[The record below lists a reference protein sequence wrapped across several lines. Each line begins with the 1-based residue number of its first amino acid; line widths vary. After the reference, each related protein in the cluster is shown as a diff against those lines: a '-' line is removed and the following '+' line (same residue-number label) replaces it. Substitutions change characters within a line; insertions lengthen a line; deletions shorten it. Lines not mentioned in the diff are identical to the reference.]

1 MASLNLSGSL
11 QEIPLSDITRLLQT
25 TRRSGHLAL
34 ILDDSTGSIYFERGE
49 IIDCQS
55 NQLSGLDAIRHLAL
69 FNRGL
74 FEFFDNVSTDLRSL
88 ADHPT
93 DELLSVLETR
103 MLEARQIQELMP
115 NEHDIP
121 HYLGGAM
128 PPSFEVTAADLAVA
142 MKSSAGAMTT
152 AHLAQE
158 LGLDLMAVRYT
169 IARFRAV
176 GLMELRE
183 GALKTEPIPL
193 PPEREIALPK
203 TEMPSPMPTAPVSET
218 TVSQPRYWRG
228 RRID

>member
-11 QEIPLSDITRLLQT
+11 QEIPLCDIARLLQT

-34 ILDDSTGSIYFERGE
+34 TLDDSSGSIYFERGE

-69 FNRGL
+69 FNRGS
-74 FEFFDNVSTDLRSL
+74 FEFFDNVSTALRSL
-88 ADHPT
+88 ADRPT

-121 HYLGGAM
+121 HYVGGAM
-128 PPSFEVTAADLAVA
+128 PSSLEVTAADLAVA
-142 MKSSAGAMTT
+142 MKASAGAMSA

-158 LGLDLMAVRYT
+158 LGLDLMAVRYS

-183 GALKTEPIPL
+183 GAPKAEPVQPS
-193 PPEREIALPK
+193 PEQEISLPK
-203 TEMPSPMPTAPVSET
+203 TEAPSPVPTAPASET
-218 TVSQPRYWRG
+218 TPSQPRYWRG
-228 RRID
+228 RRIG